1 MLMMSNDGLRN
12 LMKRDILTKTEDYHN
27 ELLDISNKY
36 RNKEFEQEIFKLI
49 REDASIIEEK
59 INSLYL
65 NTLTWQNCRECYQD
79 IGTTLATN
87 LVAFRLRHEIDG
99 QSTIERTIDAEL
111 ERLIRDVSNYIQP
124 SAIVRPPND
133 YSYLLYMNELSAWER
148 VLGTNY
154 TTTYREWLFK
164 QEIHKLK
171 DNEVLTK
178 LTDRMHEDM
187 SEYYGR
193 TFRHVSHFDK
203 GLTRLHGA
211 IYRFLEM
218 NSDVI
223 YELINQ
229 FRKEND

>member
-12 LMKRDILTKTEDYHN
+12 LMKRDILMKTEDYHN

-124 SAIVRPPND
+124 SSIV
-133 YSYLLYMNELSAWER
+133 
-148 VLGTNY
+148 V
-154 TTTYREWLFK
+154 TY
-164 QEIHKLK
+164 
-171 DNEVLTK
+171 
-178 LTDRMHEDM
+178 
-187 SEYYGR
+187 
-193 TFRHVSHFDK
+193 
-203 GLTRLHGA
+203 
-211 IYRFLEM
+211 YR
-218 NSDVI
+218 
-223 YELINQ
+223 
-229 FRKEND
+229 